1 MDKDWA
7 EKNKEIQKL
16 ISKEA
21 TFNEAIDKLI
31 AFREEMFG
39 QITSIVEGYPEEAFY
54 QMPFAK
60 ATGYHSKTLAYSI
73 WHIYRIEDIVAHEII
88 MEDEQVLFK
97 KDYLKKTASPIITTG
112 NELEGEE
119 ITEFSKKLNVKEL
132 YLYAKAVKDSSN
144 KFLKKLSHKDLKR
157 KFTDETKQK
166 LVKTKCV
173 SADENAVWL
182 IDYWCNKDLK
192 GLILMPFSRHWIM
205 HIEAMRRIKDK
216 LDKITVKE

>member
-1 MDKDWA
+1 MDKDWS

-16 ISKEA
+16 LSKEA
-21 TFNEAIDKLI
+21 TYGEAVGKLI
-31 AFREEMFG
+31 KFREEMFL
-39 QITSIVEGYPEEAFY
+39 QITRIVDGHPDEAFY
-54 QMPFAK
+54 QMPFAGVK
-60 ATGYHSKTLAYSI
+60 GYHSKTLAYSI
-73 WHIYRIEDIVAHEII
+73 WHIFRIEDIVAHEMIA
-88 MEDEQVLFK
+88 EDEQILFR
-97 KDYLKKTASPIITTG
+97 DDHLAAIASPIITTG
-112 NELEGEE
+112 NELEGEA
-119 ITEFSKKLNVKEL
+119 IAEFSKKLNVKEL

-144 KFLKKLSHKDLKR
+144 KFLKKLSYKDLKR

-166 LVKTKCV
+166 LAKTKCV

-216 LDKITVKE
+216 IKII

>member
-21 TFNEAIDKLI
+21 TFNEAIEKLI
-31 AFREEMFG
+31 VFREEMFG
-39 QITSIVEGYPEEAFY
+39 QITSIVEGYPKKAFY

-60 ATGYHSKTLAYSI
+60 AAGYHSKTLAYSI

-97 KDYLKKTASPIITTG
+97 KDYLKKIGSPIITTG

-119 ITEFSKKLNVKEL
+119 IAEFSKKLNVKEL
-132 YLYAKAVKDSSN
+132 HLYAKAVKDSGN
-144 KFLKKLSHKDLKR
+144 KLLKKLSYKDLK
-157 KFTDETKQK
+157 KKYTDETKQK
-166 LVKTKCV
+166 LAKTKCV
-173 SADENAVWL
+173 SNDENAVWL
-182 IDYWCNKDLK
+182 IDYWCNKDIK

-216 LDKITVKE
+216 LDKMVVKG